1 MGRSRLVV
9 AAAVFSLLFVIGELV
24 FIPKTA
30 VNSAFTRALVA
41 PRIFLSA
48 LYNKHKLI
56 TQLQDLTLENQAL
69 RGQIEEARAL
79 PHIIEEGRRQYLR
92 AVVYSSFPLS
102 GVKELTIGVGSA
114 EGVAVGQ
121 AVMLKPG
128 LFIGEVSRTTAH
140 QSIVRTI
147 FEAAQTGEAT
157 PWQLAVKV
165 GSVGTDALLVAD
177 AEPKLTIIS
186 RKKGVTV
193 GDTVV
198 LAGKQYP
205 YGVSVGSVG
214 SVIDN
219 PSNVFLEAKLSVPYA
234 ITDIDEVFVLVPGV

>member
-1 MGRSRLVV
+1 
-9 AAAVFSLLFVIGELV
+9 
-24 FIPKTA
+24 
-30 VNSAFTRALVA
+30 
-41 PRIFLSA
+41 
-48 LYNKHKLI
+48 
-56 TQLQDLTLENQAL
+56 
-69 RGQIEEARAL
+69 
-79 PHIIEEGRRQYLR
+79 
-92 AVVYSSFPLS
+92 
-102 GVKELTIGVGSA
+102 LTIGVGSA